1 MSKTVS
7 VRTLRNEYARL
18 IACAE
23 AGEAVT
29 IVRRGRPVA
38 RLVPVAD
45 AGQGAVD
52 WRGSAA
58 HARRLP
64 ARLLAADEVAE
75 VLEEGRGRF

>member
-1 MSKTVS
+1 MSETVN

-18 IACAE
+18 IARAE

-38 RLVPVAD
+38 RLVPIAD
-45 AGQGAVD
+45 RAGARVNWD
-52 WRGSAA
+52 ESAA

-64 ARLLAADEVAE
+64 RRLLKAEQVRE
-75 VLEEGRGRF
+75 VLDESRGRY

>member
-1 MSKTVS
+1 MTKTVN

-18 IACAE
+18 IARAE

-38 RLVPVAD
+38 RLVPVVD
-45 AGQGAVD
+45 AVQGAVD
-52 WRGSAA
+52 WRDSAA

-64 ARLLAADEVAE
+64 ARLLPAGEVADVIE
-75 VLEEGRGRF
+75 DGRGRY